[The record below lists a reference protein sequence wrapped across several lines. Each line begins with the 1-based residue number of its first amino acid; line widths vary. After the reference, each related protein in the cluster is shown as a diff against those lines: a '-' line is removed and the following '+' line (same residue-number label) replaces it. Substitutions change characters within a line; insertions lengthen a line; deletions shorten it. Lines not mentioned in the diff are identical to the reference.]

1 MEAAGLSQHGLSPTN
16 CRSTSKTNIYP
27 VVAGGVALV
36 AACIF
41 ENKNIKTI
49 AKERAGESVQAGV
62 VLGQGGKVGEV

>member
-1 MEAAGLSQHGLSPTN
+1 
-16 CRSTSKTNIYP
+16 
-27 VVAGGVALV
+27 VAGGVALV